1 MHAGLTGVNRGIAII
16 FRRAYMFGMSNR
28 KPLLAFRIDKDLL
41 KSLQR
46 LAKAKKLSLPE
57 YMRVMVSERVLG
69 LPTAELE
76 KKP

>member
-1 MHAGLTGVNRGIAII
+1 
-16 FRRAYMFGMSNR
+16 MSKR
-28 KPLLAFRIDKDLL
+28 KPLLAFRLQDDLL
-41 KSLQR
+41 KGLQK

-69 LPTAELE
+69 LPTAEPE